1 MRSGLQVINPKRN
14 NELAG
19 KKPHWYNYYA
29 GYSHS
34 FTYEL
39 IRSANLNPDALILD
53 PWNGSGTTTLAAS
66 MLGMH
71 SIGIDLNPVM
81 KVIANAKQATSFDL
95 PEIERRVR
103 TIRSNRQC
111 RSQNDDPLS
120 DWLTEQSI
128 SIVRKIE
135 SSITDNTS
143 SALTRNKVDSLNKA
157 QCLMYTA
164 LFNCLR
170 LYLEEFIPSNPTWIK
185 KPKSGCDKV
194 ELEWKSFR
202 TQYLLQLRKMIDS
215 IKSSYSSIDDDLAKL
230 IIASSSQIPL
240 EDKVVDLV
248 ITSPPYCTRIDYGVA
263 TSPELSIISVGGAE
277 EVDKIRRSLMGT
289 TTVPKVSDSLSD
301 DFGPACME
309 FLQNVEQ
316 HPSKASS
323 TYYLK
328 NYLQY
333 FSDLRT
339 SINEVYRVMKENAY
353 FVCVVQDSF
362 YKDVHCD
369 LASII
374 SDMAHLSG
382 LVLNDV
388 HHFESKQN
396 MANLNNKSKV
406 YRSKTLAVE
415 TVLIFKRA

>member
-1 MRSGLQVINPKRN
+1 MQVINPKRY
-14 NELAG
+14 NELVE

-29 GYSHS
+29 GYSNS

-39 IRSANLNPDALILD
+39 IRSAQLTPDALILD

-66 MLGMH
+66 MLGIQ
-71 SIGIDLNPVM
+71 SVGIDLNPVM
-81 KVIANAKQATSFDL
+81 KIIACAKQATSSDL
-95 PEIERRVR
+95 PEVERRVR
-103 TIRSNRQC
+103 KIRSNRSC
-111 RSQNDDPLS
+111 RIYKDDPLS
-120 DWLTEQSI
+120 DWLTESSI
-128 SIVRKIE
+128 LIVRRIE
-135 SSITDNTS
+135 SSIIDDYSSKLTS
-143 SALTRNKVDSLNKA
+143 DKVDALNKA

-170 LYLEEFIPSNPTWIK
+170 LYLEAFIPSNPTWIK
-185 KPKSGCDKV
+185 KPKAGNDKV
-194 ELEWKSFR
+194 ELEWRSFR
-202 TQYLLQLRKMIDS
+202 AQYLLQLRKMIDS
-215 IKSSYSSIDDDLAKL
+215 IKDSVAFVEDELAKFL
-230 IIASSSQIPL
+230 IASSSQIPL
-240 EDKVVDLV
+240 EGETVDLV

-263 TSPELSIISVGGAE
+263 TSPELSIISVGGAK
-277 EVDKIRRSLMGT
+277 EVNSIRRSLMGT
-289 TTVPKVSDSLSD
+289 TTVPKSLEPLSK
-301 DFGPACME
+301 DFGLECMK
-309 FLQNVEQ
+309 FLKKVEQ

-333 FSDLRT
+333 FSDLIL
-339 SINEVYRVMKENAY
+339 SVKEIYRVMKRGSY

-382 LVLNDV
+382 LVLHDI

-406 YRSKTLAVE
+406 YRNKTFAVE